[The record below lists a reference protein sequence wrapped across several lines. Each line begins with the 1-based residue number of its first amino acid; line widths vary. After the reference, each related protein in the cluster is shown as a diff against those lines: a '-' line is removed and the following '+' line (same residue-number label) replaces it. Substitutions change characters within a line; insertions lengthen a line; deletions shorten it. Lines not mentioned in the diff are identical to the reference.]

1 MGGDGGRPV
10 GTGGCIGGGL
20 GGRDLDVGVG
30 DRACL
35 PDTDGARIGDSGA
48 RLLGETEPGAPIGDS
63 IR

>member
-10 GTGGCIGGGL
+10 GTGGCLSGL

-35 PDTDGARIGDSGA
+35 PDTDGALIGDNGP
-48 RLLGETEPGAPIGDS
+48 RLVGEVEPGPLTRDTIH
-63 IR
+63 